1 MAPTSHRT
9 SAPDPTP
16 TGRRPDE
23 SMTLLTSMMERP
35 LDPGYAAAA
44 ERRVSEGL
52 PPSTG
57 TRTLTVVVAATVVGL
72 LLALGAVALRA
83 PSTSAARAKAQLVS
97 QVEARRTAVDRQ
109 ETALRKLQAQVDELR
124 SQALGQTSSSLQSRL
139 AALDLASGAQALQ
152 GKGIVVVLDNAPGA
166 GDTSADGNPRTSS
179 ENTDGILYSKDMQ
192 VVVNGLWE
200 AGAEAI
206 SVNGQRLTSRSAIR
220 FAGDAILVNYR
231 PLARPYTI
239 TVLGDPDGLQVDFAE
254 TAGGAYA
261 RALKDNYGI
270 RVSIDAKDDLTVPA
284 ATALTVR
291 EATVP
296 APTSS
301 TPTSSKPGSGSA
313 SSGSAPSG
321 SSSRTDSPTPTS
333 ENTP

>member
-1 MAPTSHRT
+1 MGPTSHRGAT
-9 SAPDPTP
+9 SEPPS

-44 ERRVSEGL
+44 ERRVGEGL
-52 PPSTG
+52 PASTG
-57 TRTLTVVVAATVVGL
+57 TRTVTVAVAAVVAGL
-72 LLALGAVALRA
+72 LLTLGAVALRA
-83 PSTSAARAKAQLVS
+83 PSTSAARAKAQLVG
-97 QVEARRTAVDRQ
+97 QVEDRRSAVERQ
-109 ETALRKLQAQVDELR
+109 EATLRTLQLQVDQLR
-124 SQALGQTSSSLQSRL
+124 GQALGQTSTSLQTRL
-139 AALDLASGAQALQ
+139 AALDVASGAQALR
-152 GKGIVVVLDNAPGA
+152 GKGLVVVLDNAAGA
-166 GDTSADGNPRTSS
+166 GGTSADGNPRTAT
-179 ENTDGILYSKDMQ
+179 EDTDGILYSKDMQ

-239 TVLGDPDGLQVDFAE
+239 TVLGNPDDLQVEFAQS
-254 TAGGAYA
+254 AGGAYA

-270 RVSIDAKDDLTVPA
+270 RVSIDARDDLTVPA
-284 ATALTVR
+284 ATALSVR

-296 APTSS
+296 APRS
-301 TPTSSKPGSGSA
+301 
-313 SSGSAPSG
+313 SAPTTSPSTTG
-321 SSSRTDSPTPTS
+321 SPTTDSPSPTS